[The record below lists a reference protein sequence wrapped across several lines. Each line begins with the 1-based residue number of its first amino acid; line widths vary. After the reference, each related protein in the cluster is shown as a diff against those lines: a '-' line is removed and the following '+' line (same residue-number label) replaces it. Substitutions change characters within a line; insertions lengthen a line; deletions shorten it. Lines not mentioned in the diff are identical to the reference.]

1 MGIGIPTLARFLSV
15 ALTAKIGSIG
25 PGAEDGGVSR
35 CGEKTLDDYYDSG
48 NYTREIS
55 TRSAQAQSW
64 FDRGLEWAYGFN
76 QEEALRCFRRAGAAD
91 PACAMAQWGIAYAAG
106 PYYNRLW
113 HQFDATELTGKLA
126 GTYAATQ
133 QALALREGAT
143 GVERLLI
150 EAMARRCPSDRPP
163 ADFTAWTDDYAAAM
177 RDVHCAYPDD
187 PDVSALFADALMCRT
202 PWKLWDLKSGEAR
215 SGASTLE
222 AREVLERAM
231 TERRRRGELGHAG
244 QLHFYIHLME
254 MSPTPE
260 AALRAGDELHELAAD
275 CGHLHHMPTHI
286 DFQCG
291 HYHNVVARNSEAIL
305 ADRKFLER
313 EGPLNMF
320 SYSRIHNIHFKL
332 YGAMFLGHYGS
343 AMAAVR
349 EFAETVPDALIRIE
363 SPPMADLLEGYYG
376 LKPHALIRF
385 GRWREILDEPLPS
398 DPALYLATTAV
409 ARYARTVAYA
419 ALGDVAGAEGE
430 KNLFD
435 AAAALVPPA
444 RMLFNNTWRDVL
456 AVAAEMLRG
465 EIEYRK
471 GHHDLAFAHLRDAI
485 ELEDSLPYDEP
496 WGWMQ
501 PVRHAH
507 GALLLERGRV
517 AEAEAVYREDLGLA
531 GHVIRA
537 RQHPDNV
544 WSLHGLHECLRR
556 QHKTAEADLI
566 TPRLRLALARTDV
579 PIESSCFCRLQHDW

>member
-1 MGIGIPTLARFLSV
+1 
-15 ALTAKIGSIG
+15 
-25 PGAEDGGVSR
+25 
-35 CGEKTLDDYYDSG
+35 
-48 NYTREIS
+48 
-55 TRSAQAQSW
+55 
-64 FDRGLEWAYGFN
+64 
-76 QEEALRCFRRAGAAD
+76 
-91 PACAMAQWGIAYAAG
+91 
-106 PYYNRLW
+106 
-113 HQFDATELTGKLA
+113 
-126 GTYAATQ
+126 
-133 QALALREGAT
+133 
-143 GVERLLI
+143 
-150 EAMARRCPSDRPP
+150 MARRCLDRPP

-349 EFAETVPDALIRIE
+349 EFAETVPEALIRIE

-471 GHHDLAFAHLRDAI
+471 GITTLRLPICATRSSSRTACPTTSRGAGCSRSGTPLARC
-485 ELEDSLPYDEP
+485 S
-496 WGWMQ
+496 WS
-501 PVRHAH
+501 
-507 GALLLERGRV
+507 GAGRGSGGGVPR
-517 AEAEAVYREDLGLA
+517 RPRA
-531 GHVIRA
+531 GRA
-537 RQHPDNV
+537 RDPRPSASGQRV
-544 WSLHGLHECLRR
+544 SLHGLHECLRR

-566 TPRLRLALARTDV
+566 APRLRLALARTDV